1 MFIKRKKLIGLEQ
14 SKGEEMMTKFIF
26 LGAFIID
33 SSLLIQL
40 HILEPANK
48 QQQSLT
54 FLVETVDGEWNSWF
68 TLKEW

>member
-1 MFIKRKKLIGLEQ
+1 
-14 SKGEEMMTKFIF
+14 MTKFLF

-40 HILEPANK
+40 HILETANK

-54 FLVETVDGEWNSWF
+54 FLVETVDGE
-68 TLKEW
+68 